1 MECKAHENHCDAQ
14 NSSSYVLSCL
24 EEDLICY
31 HHYDIDGGRKMMIC
45 ESYTPIAVAIT
56 TTTSATST
64 TSTTHTPTSTL
75 VTTQGPTT
83 VVSTSDVRAST
94 TTMPP
99 STTTPSPSLRAL
111 TNTSSAKQIQKKYV
125 LKQWNRTNLAA
136 SPPPAKP
143 EYIYVDN
150 NSDVAIWACIIV
162 LMLLQLY
169 QILRNKTCTCTR
181 RPRKISNPPPVNNQ
195 QFQRNSWSD
204 MPPVQHMRREQK
216 RRERKTKL
224 REIVNGNGV
233 PKPPPT
239 SESLVKKQHDAP
251 PLPSRPAPK
260 HSPPSAED
268 GLKTLNALRG
278 TAKLKQ
284 QMRRLHESQKT

>member
-1 MECKAHENHCDAQ
+1 MECKAHRNHCDAQ

-24 EEDLICY
+24 DEDLICY

-45 ESYTPIAVAIT
+45 ESYTPIVATT

-75 VTTQGPTT
+75 VTTRGPTT

-94 TTMPP
+94 TTMLP

-125 LKQWNRTNLAA
+125 LKQSNRTNLAA
-136 SPPPAKP
+136 SPPAKP

-169 QILRNKTCTCTR
+169 QILRNKTCTR

-239 SESLVKKQHDAP
+239 SESLMKKQNDAP

>member
-45 ESYTPIAVAIT
+45 KSYTPIT

-75 VTTQGPTT
+75 VTTRGPTT
-83 VVSTSDVRAST
+83 VVSASDVRTST

-136 SPPPAKP
+136 SPPPAQP

-169 QILRNKTCTCTR
+169 QILRNKTCTR
-181 RPRKISNPPPVNNQ
+181 RPRKISNPPPVQ
-195 QFQRNSWSD
+195 QFQRNSWSN

-224 REIVNGNGV
+224 REIVNGI

-239 SESLVKKQHDAP
+239 SESLVKNDAP
-251 PLPSRPAPK
+251 PLPSRPAHP
-260 HSPPSAED
+260 PPSAED

-284 QMRRLHESQKT
+284 QMKRLHESQKT

>member
-1 MECKAHENHCDAQ
+1 MECKAHQNHCDAQ

-24 EEDLICY
+24 DEDLICY

-45 ESYTPIAVAIT
+45 ESYTPIVATT

-75 VTTQGPTT
+75 VTTQEPTT

-94 TTMPP
+94 TTMLPN
-99 STTTPSPSLRAL
+99 TTTPNPSLRAL

-125 LKQWNRTNLAA
+125 LKQSNRTNLAA

-169 QILRNKTCTCTR
+169 QILRNKTCTR

-233 PKPPPT
+233 PKPPPPT

-251 PLPSRPAPK
+251 PLPSRPPPK
-260 HSPPSAED
+260 HPPPSAED

>member
-1 MECKAHENHCDAQ
+1 MECKAHQNHCDAQ

-45 ESYTPIAVAIT
+45 ESYTPIT
-56 TTTSATST
+56 TTTSAMTT

-75 VTTQGPTT
+75 VTTRGPTT
-83 VVSTSDVRAST
+83 VVSASDVRTST

-99 STTTPSPSLRAL
+99 STTTQSPSLRAL
-111 TNTSSAKQIQKKYV
+111 TNTSSAKQIQKTYV
-125 LKQWNRTNLAA
+125 LKQSNRTSLAA
-136 SPPPAKP
+136 SPPAQP

-150 NSDVAIWACIIV
+150 HSDVAIWACIVI

-169 QILRNKTCTCTR
+169 QILRNKTCTR

-195 QFQRNSWSD
+195 QFQRNSWSN

-239 SESLVKKQHDAP
+239 SESLMKNDAP